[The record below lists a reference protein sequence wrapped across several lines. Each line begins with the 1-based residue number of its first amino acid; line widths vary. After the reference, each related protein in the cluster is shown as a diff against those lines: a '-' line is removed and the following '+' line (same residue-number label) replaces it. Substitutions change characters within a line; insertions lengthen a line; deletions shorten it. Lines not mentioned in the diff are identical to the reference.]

1 MPLSIYSNPILGE
14 LNNTCKFND
23 RQLLSFPQNMFW
35 KRLLIILP
43 VIILTYVEV
52 FAQKKNA
59 AFEVH
64 IHKTAF
70 PMIMDGSMNEDAWQ
84 QAEAADNFFMVLPM
98 DTSLALV
105 KTDVRVTYDDHYF
118 YLLAVCY
125 KDWRQ

>member
-1 MPLSIYSNPILGE
+1 
-14 LNNTCKFND
+14 
-23 RQLLSFPQNMFW
+23 MFL

-43 VIILTYVEV
+43 VIILMHVDV

-64 IHKTAF
+64 IHKTTS
-70 PMIMDGSMNEDAWQ
+70 PMIMDGSMDEDAWQ
-84 QAEAADNFFMVLPM
+84 QAEAANKFFMVLPM
-98 DTSLALV
+98 DTSLAQV

-125 KDWRQ
+125 KDGGRNIGESFRRDFSF